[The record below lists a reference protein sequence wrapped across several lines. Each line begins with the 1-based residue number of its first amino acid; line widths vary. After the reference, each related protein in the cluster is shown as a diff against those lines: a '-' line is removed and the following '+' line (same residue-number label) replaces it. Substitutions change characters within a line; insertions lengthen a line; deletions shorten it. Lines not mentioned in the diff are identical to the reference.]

1 MAYFI
6 DLFSPETYEAFS
18 RSDRTVSGFRHR
30 HENVARRVK
39 AGDRLVCY
47 MTKLSRWVGVLE
59 VLEGPYEDKTPL
71 FFPSDDPFVI
81 RFRVRPIAWLP
92 VEKALPIHEDRV
104 WNALSFTRGQS
115 KRSRTW
121 TGKLRGSLVQ
131 LAENDGAFL
140 ESVIKAQT
148 TGGAMYPI
156 EENEYKKLLAH
167 RIRRADKDVS
177 VTVPEGP
184 EPMEAV
190 PEAREEEV
198 RESLKIQAL
207 LAEIGFR
214 MGMQIWIPRSDRAA
228 VLTEWKGDH
237 PAVLECLPLNYDDT
251 TLRTIEQIDV
261 LWLKGPAIKRA
272 FEVEHT
278 TSVYSGILR
287 MADLLALQP
296 NMDIRLHIVAPV
308 TRREKVFQELRRPVF
323 SILERG
329 PLAKSCTFL
338 SYDSVREL
346 AQEPHLSHLSESV
359 LDEYEEE
366 AEGLGKNRLRR
377 RMPAQ
382 RSTEPDCA
390 ACRKPASAGSFRQ
403 RGDHSQWTTDHGKV
417 QDARGGFCGLKAKS
431 TMV

>member
-1 MAYFI
+1 MAYFL

-18 RSDRTVSGFRHR
+18 RSDRTVSGFRRR
-30 HENVARRVK
+30 HWGIAGRVK
-39 AGDRLVCY
+39 PGDRLLCY

-59 VLEGPYEDKTPL
+59 VLEGPYVDDTPVFL
-71 FFPSDDPFVI
+71 PDSDPFVV

-92 VEKALPIHEDRV
+92 IEKAIPIHDDRV

-115 KRSRTW
+115 KNSSTW

-131 LAENDGAFL
+131 LAEDDGAFL
-140 ESVIKAQT
+140 ESAIKAQVS
-148 TGGAMYPI
+148 GGVTYPFD
-156 EENEYKKLLAH
+156 ENKYKRLLAH

-184 EPMEAV
+184 EVVGDVVEP
-190 PEAREEEV
+190 EEEI
-198 RESLKIQAL
+198 RESIKIQAL
-207 LAEIGFR
+207 LAEIGSR

-228 VLTEWKGDH
+228 VLKEWRGDH
-237 PAVLECLPLNYDDT
+237 PPVLERLPLNYDEA

-261 LWLKGPAIKRA
+261 LWLKGRAIKRA

-278 TSVYSGILR
+278 TSIYSGILR

-323 SILERG
+323 SLLDRG
-329 PLAKSCTFL
+329 PLAESCTFL

-346 AQEPHLSHLSESV
+346 AQLPHLSHLSESV

-366 AEGLGKNRLRR
+366 A
-377 RMPAQ
+377 
-382 RSTEPDCA
+382 
-390 ACRKPASAGSFRQ
+390 
-403 RGDHSQWTTDHGKV
+403 V
-417 QDARGGFCGLKAKS
+417 
-431 TMV
+431 